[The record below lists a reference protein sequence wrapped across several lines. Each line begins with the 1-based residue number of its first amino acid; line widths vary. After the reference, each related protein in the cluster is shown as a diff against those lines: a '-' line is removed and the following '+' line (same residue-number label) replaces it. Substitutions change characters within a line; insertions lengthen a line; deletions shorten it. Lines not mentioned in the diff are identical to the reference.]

1 MGVSSYLLC
10 AKYSAKM
17 RIKMDKILEKWDE
30 ILMTVKTEHDISDI
44 AFNTF
49 LRPLEFYGV
58 TGNTAYILVPS
69 EQLGLSYISKKYYL
83 PLKVAITEITG
94 TEYEIKFILPE
105 QAKSIASSP
114 NKQKKP
120 FYSEAASKSN
130 LNSNYTFDTFV
141 VGSNNRFAHSAS
153 LAVAESPGNAYN
165 PLFIYGGAGLG
176 KTHLMHSI
184 GHFILE
190 QNPNMKV
197 LYVTSESFTNEVIE
211 SIRSG
216 NATAMTKLREKY
228 RTVDVLMI
236 DDIQFII
243 GKESTQEEF
252 FHTFNV
258 LHSAGKQIVLSSDK
272 PPKEMETLEERF
284 RSRFDWGLIADIQ
297 PPDYETRMAILRK
310 NAEACNK
317 PVDDE
322 IFKYIATNIK
332 SNIRELEGA
341 FNRII
346 AKSKIENQSEITME
360 LAEDA
365 LKDIINPDKPK
376 EITPELIIEVVA
388 EHFGVSPEDIT
399 SKKRNSEF
407 VQPRQVVMYLC
418 RKLTDTSYVNIGK
431 LLGKKDHTTII
442 HGVNKI
448 EDELKNNDE
457 LASKVETIKKKI
469 CV

>member
-1 MGVSSYLLC
+1 MHFIGENWETIKKAIQKEYELTNISYTTWIEPLQFGEVRENTVYIIIPAGQSHALNYISTKYSSYF
-10 AKYSAKM
+10 KVTISEM
-17 RIKMDKILEKWDE
+17 MDHDYDVSFILEKDQKAR
-30 ILMTVKTEHDISDI
+30 IRQDLKSPSS
-44 AFNTF
+44 NT
-49 LRPLEFYGV
+49 
-58 TGNTAYILVPS
+58 NNIN
-69 EQLGLSYISKKYYL
+69 
-83 PLKVAITEITG
+83 
-94 TEYEIKFILPE
+94 YEM
-105 QAKSIASSP
+105 A
-114 NKQKKP
+114 
-120 FYSEAASKSN
+120 N
-130 LNSNYTFDTFV
+130 LNPKYKFDTFV
-141 VGSNNRFAHSAS
+141 VGNNNKFAHSAC

-190 QNPNMKV
+190 QNPTMKV

-236 DDIQFII
+236 DDVQFII

-258 LHSAGKQIVLSSDK
+258 LHSSGKQIVLSSDK

-297 PPDYETRMAILRK
+297 PPDYETRMAILKK
-310 NAEACNK
+310 NAEYCGRNI
-317 PVDDE
+317 DDK
-322 IFKYIATNIK
+322 IFEYIATNIK

-346 AKSKIENQSEITME
+346 AKAKIENQYEITLD

-365 LKDIINPDKPK
+365 LKDIINPDKPR
-376 EITPELIIEVVA
+376 EITPSLIIEVVA
-388 EHFGVSPEDIT
+388 EHFGVTPEDIT

-407 VQPRQVVMYLC
+407 VVARQVFMYLC
-418 RKLTDTSYVNIGK
+418 RKLTDTSFVNIAK
-431 LLGKKDHTTII
+431 IIGKKDHTTII

-448 EDELKNNDE
+448 EDEIKTNEELKN
-457 LASKVETIKKKI
+457 KIETIRKKI
-469 CV
+469 CA

>member
-1 MGVSSYLLC
+1 MWIRGGLSMHFIGENWEMIKQTIHKEYDLTNISYTTWIEPLQFSDVKNDTVYIQIPAGQAHALNYISN
-10 AKYSAKM
+10 KYGSYFKVTISEM
-17 RIKMDKILEKWDE
+17 MEHDYDISFILEKEKSRDAE
-30 ILMTVKTEHDISDI
+30 ADFKSPSS
-44 AFNTF
+44 N
-49 LRPLEFYGV
+49 
-58 TGNTAYILVPS
+58 TGNVNY
-69 EQLGLSYISKKYYL
+69 
-83 PLKVAITEITG
+83 
-94 TEYEIKFILPE
+94 E
-105 QAKSIASSP
+105 QA
-114 NKQKKP
+114 
-120 FYSEAASKSN
+120 N
-130 LNSNYTFDTFV
+130 LNPKYKFDTFV
-141 VGSNNRFAHSAS
+141 VGNNNKFAHSAC

-165 PLFIYGGAGLG
+165 PLFIYGGPGLG

-190 QNPNMKV
+190 QNPEMKV

-258 LHSAGKQIVLSSDK
+258 LHSAGKQIVISSDK

-297 PPDYETRMAILRK
+297 PPDYETRMAILKK
-310 NAEACNK
+310 NAENFNRQI
-317 PVDDE
+317 DDE
-322 IFKYIATNIK
+322 IFQYIATNIK

-346 AKSKIENQSEITME
+346 AKSKIENQSEITLE

-376 EITPELIIEVVA
+376 EITPSLIIEVVA
-388 EHFGVSPEDIT
+388 EHYQISIDQMVSKAR
-399 SKKRNSEF
+399 SNSIAK
-407 VQPRQVVMYLC
+407 PRQIAMYLC
-418 RKLTDTSYVNIGK
+418 KNMTDTGLQAIGA
-431 LLGKKDHTTII
+431 LLGGRDHSTII
-442 HGVNKI
+442 HGANKI
-448 EDELKNNDE
+448 EDECKTDKE
-457 LASKVETIKKKI
+457 LRMQIEAIKKKI
-469 CV
+469 NPN